1 MDTGARFST
10 NNVLEDVMSNE
21 NEQVMRAE
29 IENLRACDE
38 LSQAEK
44 EHLRSQVEDLNREL
58 SFRNKRLGDLIATTA
73 KEMDRGG
80 PPGFEIVRLRDR
92 LHVLECMCD
101 ENNIRKSVLDVA
113 KMYQRGGA

>member
-1 MDTGARFST
+1 
-10 NNVLEDVMSNE
+10 MSDE
-21 NEQVMRAE
+21 KEQLMRTE

-58 SFRNKRLGDLIATTA
+58 RFRDKRLDDLLATTA
-73 KEMDRGG
+73 KEMDKGG
-80 PPGFEIVRLRDR
+80 PPGFEIMRLRDR
-92 LHVLECMCD
+92 LYVLECMRD

-113 KMYQRGGA
+113 KMYRREGE